1 MESEQN
7 SDTHKNDDDVLLF
20 LMIDK
25 NEAEKLKKN
34 MEIKTIYYPCNAVFL
49 GFLSTFGVWKV
60 KNCVFGLLEKL

>member
-20 LMIDK
+20 LMIVK

-34 MEIKTIYYPCNAVFL
+34 MEIKTIYYPCNAVF
-49 GFLSTFGVWKV
+49 FT
-60 KNCVFGLLEKL
+60 VFEYF